1 MTNYDTNKDG
11 QLNITESQRLW
22 NDIQSYDYAGVVAAD
37 VSQVKAWIANFDT
50 NKDGKIT
57 FGELVKAIESET
69 GPLSLA
75 KGKPNKPVYTKPVVT
90 KPVVIKPVV
99 IKPVVI
105 KPIKVKPYKPSKSFK
120 PFKHDKY
127 MKYTEDDLKEY
138 AQWILDNYDFDMNGY
153 LDSTEMIQVN
163 IDFPNV
169 FFSDSNYDYQY
180 SYYEIVSALRNS
192 YNPYTSMIVASNST
206 NASSNYSSY
215 PVYESTVPIA

>member
-1 MTNYDTNKDG
+1 MTNYDANKDG

>member
-1 MTNYDTNKDG
+1 
-11 QLNITESQRLW
+11 
-22 NDIQSYDYAGVVAAD
+22 
-37 VSQVKAWIANFDT
+37 
-50 NKDGKIT
+50 
-57 FGELVKAIESET
+57 
-69 GPLSLA
+69 
-75 KGKPNKPVYTKPVVT
+75 
-90 KPVVIKPVV
+90 
-99 IKPVVI
+99 
-105 KPIKVKPYKPSKSFK
+105 
-120 PFKHDKY
+120 

-192 YNPYTSMIVASNST
+192 YNPYTSMIEASNST

-215 PVYESTVPIA
+215 QAVAVPTGPTPAATPVPQPTVPIAREMSEEDRKL